1 MQRRILFGLAL
12 SLLALKIS
20 ALDWPQWQ
28 GPDRDNVSK
37 EVGLLKDWPKDG
49 PKRVWLY
56 ENTGLGYGGPAI
68 LKGTLYINGTRANAE
83 QLIAIDV
90 ATGRELWS
98 APIASIL
105 KNGWGDGPRGTP
117 AADGEHVYTLGG
129 QGTLICANA
138 KDGKVLWKKT
148 MDELG
153 GKIPGWGYTESVY
166 VDDKNVY
173 CTPGGSKGALA
184 ALNKS
189 NGNVVWQSKDFTTG
203 AQYSSIVPAEIA
215 GTKQLIQRTMTDLVG
230 VAANDGKLIWKAAF
244 PEGRT
249 AVIPTPVYH
258 DGYVYITAGYGAGCK
273 LVKINGD
280 KAEDVYAN
288 KVMKNHHGG
297 VVLVNG
303 KIYGHADPGWV
314 CQDFMTGQEVW
325 SERKFGKG
333 AITSADG
340 MLYCLEEGSGTVALV
355 EASPQGWHEHG
366 RVTLSPQSKQRSPQ
380 GRIWTHPVVANGR
393 LYLRDQ
399 EYLFCFDISGKN
411 S

>member
-1 MQRRILFGLAL
+1 MQRRFYSGLAVCFL
-12 SLLALKIS
+12 VFNIS

-37 EVGLLKDWPKDG
+37 EAGLLKEWPKGG

-56 ENTGLGYGGPAI
+56 DNTGLGYGGPAI
-68 LKGTLYINGTRANAE
+68 LKGTLYISGARGGTEYLMAMDAG
-83 QLIAIDV
+83 Q
-90 ATGRELWS
+90 GKELW
-98 APIASIL
+98 AAEIGPIL
-105 KNGWGDGPRGTP
+105 NNDYGNGPRGTP
-117 AADGEHVYTLGG
+117 AADGERVYTLGG
-129 QGTLICANA
+129 QGILICADA

-148 MDELG
+148 MSELG
-153 GKIPGWGYTESVY
+153 GRRPGWGYTESVY
-166 VDDKNVY
+166 ADDKNVY
-173 CTPGGSKGALA
+173 CTPGGSQGALA
-184 ALNKS
+184 ALDKS
-189 NGNVVWQSKDFTTG
+189 SGKVVWQSKEFTAD
-203 AQYSSIVPAEIA
+203 AQYSSIVPANVN
-215 GTKQLIQRTMTDLVG
+215 GTQELIQRTMNDLVG
-230 VAANDGKLIWKAAF
+230 IDPKDGKVIWKSAF

-273 LVKINGD
+273 LVKIVGD

-314 CQDFMTGQEVW
+314 CQDFLTGKEIW
-325 SERKFGKG
+325 SDRKFGKG
-333 AITSADG
+333 AVTAADG
-340 MLYCLEEGSGTVALV
+340 MLYCLEERSGTVALV
-355 EASPQGWHEHG
+355 EASPEGWHEHS
-366 RVTLSPQSKQRSPQ
+366 RFTLEPLSKQRSPQ
-380 GRIWTHPVVANGR
+380 GHIWTHPVIANGR